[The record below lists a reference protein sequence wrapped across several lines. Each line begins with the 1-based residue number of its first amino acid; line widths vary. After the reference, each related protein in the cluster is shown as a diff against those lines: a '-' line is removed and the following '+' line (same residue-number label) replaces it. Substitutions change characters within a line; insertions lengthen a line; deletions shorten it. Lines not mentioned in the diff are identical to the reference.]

1 MSFASPSPWVDD
13 FYDIEA
19 KAEGDGLPTRAE
31 FREMIQTLLA
41 DRFKM
46 KIHREM
52 HDMPVYELTMD
63 KNGLRLKPGSGDSD
77 CAARIGPVHP
87 TDCNYRYQFT
97 NCTLAP
103 LVDSVQAD
111 RPILDKTELTGR
123 YDIAMFV
130 TPDFKL
136 RNSSEPGDIS
146 PSEAVHEL
154 GLRLEAKKDS
164 IEVIV
169 VDHVEKPSG
178 N

>member
-1 MSFASPSPWVDD
+1 
-13 FYDIEA
+13 
-19 KAEGDGLPTRAE
+19 
-31 FREMIQTLLA
+31 
-41 DRFKM
+41 
-46 KIHREM
+46 
-52 HDMPVYELTMD
+52 
-63 KNGLRLKPGSGDSD
+63 
-77 CAARIGPVHP
+77 
-87 TDCNYRYQFT
+87 
-97 NCTLAP
+97 
-103 LVDSVQAD
+103 VDSVQAD

-169 VDHVEKPSG
+169 VDHVEKPLG